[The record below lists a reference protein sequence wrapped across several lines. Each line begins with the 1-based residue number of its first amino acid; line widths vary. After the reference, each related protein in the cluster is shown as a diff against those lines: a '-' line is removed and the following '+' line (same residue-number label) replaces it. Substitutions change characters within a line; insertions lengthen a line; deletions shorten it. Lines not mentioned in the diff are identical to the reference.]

1 MENRKFMECTGLVNC
16 ICVKCDL
23 SGEKAFAQAENTA
36 GRIAI
41 LADKVQTRLMQLLSK
56 SGPNAKFEKK
66 LVEAYSEEV
75 KKTAKRMKKDL
86 DLRKK
91 YVFDEQD
98 FEHQPETAAPDVE
111 PKPPT
116 PPPTGGEPEAQAVA
130 TSTPFK
136 TSNEQA
142 EEEGDAPSAD
152 SPDED
157 SKEAEL
163 EAIAAEEERLKQ
175 EEEDKMEEAK
185 PRQSMMSEIWPPRA
199 SVGGDSSAVPT
210 AVQLIQMKKA
220 STAFTDVPDA
230 SGGAASPSKK
240 KAGLFFLLPKKIGKF
255 KFTQRG
261 REILWMRNVRPVIL
275 KGDKIAYPKLEV
287 VTMVICNDVMFLA
300 VHQKQITESQ
310 TYVLVH
316 FPVLRD
322 EARAE
327 ELNPELGEIYFR
339 LLLGKQEFIVQAS
352 SKQEVSYWVRTINQ
366 RRGFKTTASLINTF
380 G

>member
-1 MENRKFMECTGLVNC
+1 MECTGLVNC
-16 ICVKCDL
+16 VCVKCDP
-23 SGEKAFAQAENTA
+23 SGERAFTQAESTA

-91 YVFDEQD
+91 YVFDEQS
-98 FEHQPETAAPDVE
+98 FEHQPEITAPEVE
-111 PKPPT
+111 PIPT
-116 PPPTGGEPEAQAVA
+116 PTSGEPETVVA
-130 TSTPFK
+130 STPVEA
-136 TSNEQA
+136 TTEQQA
-142 EEEGDAPSAD
+142 EQEEDTPPAD
-152 SPDED
+152 SPEAD
-157 SKEAEL
+157 SKEA

-175 EEEDKMEEAK
+175 EEEDKMEQAM

-220 STAFTDVPDA
+220 STAFTDVPNL
-230 SGGAASPSKK
+230 SEGAASPKK

-261 REILWMRNVRPVIL
+261 REILWMRNVRPIIL

-300 VHQKQITESQ
+300 VHQKQITDSQ

-339 LLLGKQEFIVQAS
+339 LMLGKQEFIVQAS